1 MPSTVP
7 AFAVRRVEGAP
18 VVSVRVW
25 LPGGA
30 RAEAIPGLCYATG
43 QLLSEGTRRRTWRE
57 IADQVEARGMVLSTT
72 GSFESHGLGVDALAD
87 DWQEA
92 LALAAEIV
100 AEPSFPADR
109 TAWATRQIL
118 AELDSLADQPEVRTA
133 WAFLEQLYHP
143 HRRALP
149 LQGTADSLP
158 TIEPADCAAF
168 HARALAAGARVTVA
182 GLIDEQAVAARVE
195 ALFPAVAEDAEEVSV
210 AQAPVAP
217 EGLAGRRIVRLPR
230 VPDAEGEH
238 EPHGHPAHCLPLA
251 ASGDGAAV
259 GEPGHLEAAADDD
272 AAGLAELAADAEP
285 FAGQAHLYLGHLT
298 IERRHDDFEALE
310 AAAVVLGAGAGLT
323 GRIPERIREREGL
336 AYTATA
342 QTAAGA
348 GFDPG
353 RLVVYV
359 GTGADTVE
367 AAEVAAR
374 EELARLVADGPSE
387 GEVADAVAYLLGRDP
402 FRRETARQWAD
413 LLAEARHYA
422 LPLDR
427 PAWRRERLERLTRDE
442 VAAAVAR
449 HVRPDELKVTIGLPA
464 AEER

>member
-1 MPSTVP
+1 MIGRPTLE
-7 AFAVRRVEGAP
+7 VRRVEAAP

-30 RAEAIPGLCYATG
+30 RVEATPGLAYVTG
-43 QLLSEGTRRRTWRE
+43 LALAEGTLRRSWRE
-57 IADQVEARGMVLSTT
+57 VADRVEARGMVLTT
-72 GSFESHGLGVDALAD
+72 TASFESHGLGIDALVD

-92 LALAAEIV
+92 LELAAEIV
-100 AEPSFPADR
+100 AEPAFPADR
-109 TAWATRQIL
+109 TAWATRQVA
-118 AELDSLADQPEVRTA
+118 AELESLADQPEVRTA

-149 LQGTADSLP
+149 LQGTADALP
-158 TIEPADCAAF
+158 AITAADCAAF
-168 HARALAAGARVTVA
+168 HALGLAAGARVTVA
-182 GLIDEQAVAARVE
+182 GLVDEAAVTARLEELFAELAAAGE
-195 ALFPAVAEDAEEVSV
+195 GAAEEVAV
-210 AQAPVAP
+210 DHAPAP
-217 EGLAGRRIVRLPR
+217 P
-230 VPDAEGEH
+230 
-238 EPHGHPAHCLPLA
+238 
-251 ASGDGAAV
+251 
-259 GEPGHLEAAADDD
+259 
-272 AAGLAELAADAEP
+272 AGLAERRLVRLPPPPNGDEEQDDAGDGGDDA
-285 FAGQAHLYLGHLT
+285 AGQAHLYLGHLT
-298 IERRHDDFEALE
+298 IERRHPDYEALE

-336 AYTATA
+336 AYAATA
-342 QTAAGA
+342 HTVAGA

-359 GTGADTVE
+359 GTGLDTIE

-374 EELARLVADGPSE
+374 EELARFVADGPSE
-387 GEVADAVAYLLGRDP
+387 DEVADAVAYLVGRDP

-413 LLAEARHYA
+413 LLAEARHYR

-427 PAWRRERLERLTRDE
+427 PEWRRQRLERLTRDE

-449 HVRPDELKVTIGLPA
+449 HVRPGDLKVTVGLPA

>member
-1 MPSTVP
+1 MTV
-7 AFAVRRVEGAP
+7 ALGRTSLQVRRVEAAP

-30 RAEAIPGLCYATG
+30 RVESIPGLAYATG
-43 QLLSEGTRRRTWRE
+43 RVLSEGTLHRSWRQL
-57 IADQVEARGMVLSTT
+57 ADQVEARGMVLTTT
-72 GSFESHGLGVDALAD
+72 GSFESHGVAVDALAD
-87 DWQEA
+87 DWREA
-92 LALAAEIV
+92 LALAAEVV
-100 AEPSFPADR
+100 AEPAFPEDR
-109 TAWATRQIL
+109 TAWATRQIA
-118 AELDSLADQPEVRTA
+118 AELESLADQPEVRTA

-158 TIEPADCAAF
+158 AITPADCAAF
-168 HARALAAGARVTVA
+168 HARGLAAGPRVTVA
-182 GLIDEQAVAARVE
+182 GLVDEEAVAARVE
-195 ALFPAVAEDAEEVSV
+195 ELFAGAEDTVEELPVD
-210 AQAPVAP
+210 AAPAP
-217 EGLAGRRIVRLPR
+217 P
-230 VPDAEGEH
+230 
-238 EPHGHPAHCLPLA
+238 
-251 ASGDGAAV
+251 
-259 GEPGHLEAAADDD
+259 
-272 AAGLAELAADAEP
+272 AGLAERRLVRLPLPPGEESDAGDEGEAGEGGARDEEVDGEDAAFDDAA
-285 FAGQAHLYLGHLT
+285 FGDGAGQAHLYLGHLT
-298 IERRHDDFEALE
+298 VERRHPDFEALE

-342 QTAAGA
+342 HTVAGA

-359 GTGADTVE
+359 GTGVDTVE
-367 AAEVAAR
+367 AAEAAAR
-374 EELARLVADGPSE
+374 EELARFVAEGPGE

-413 LLAEARHYA
+413 LLAEARHYR

-427 PAWRRERLERLTRDE
+427 PEWRRGRLERLTRDE

-449 HVRPDELKVTIGLPA
+449 HLRPDDLKVTVGLPA
-464 AEER
+464 AEDR